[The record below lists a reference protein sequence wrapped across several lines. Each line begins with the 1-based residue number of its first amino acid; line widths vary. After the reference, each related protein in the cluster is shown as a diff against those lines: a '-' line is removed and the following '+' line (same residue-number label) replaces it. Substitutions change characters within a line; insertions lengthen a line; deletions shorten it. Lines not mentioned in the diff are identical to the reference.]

1 MKTTG
6 FACTAASEPL
16 APFGFE
22 RREPRANDILMEI
35 LYCGV
40 CHSDLHMARNDWGG
54 STYPMVPGH
63 EIVGRV
69 IAVGSDV
76 TKFAVGDHAAIGCI
90 VGSCQSCDQC
100 RKGEEQFCREGF
112 TVSFA
117 SPDRISGGM
126 TYGGF
131 SKHIVAPEDF
141 VCIVPDG
148 LDLSRAAPI
157 LCAGITTW
165 VPLKVWKVGAL
176 SRVGVVGMGGL
187 GHLAVKLAAAL
198 GARVTMISR
207 SPQKEGEARAAGA
220 DRFLLSTDHA
230 AMKAAANG
238 FDIILDTVPVRHDLD
253 AYTPLLDIDGTL
265 VVLGQMGPF
274 GEVDGGPL
282 MFGRRRIA
290 GSAIGGMRETQE
302 VLDFCARKNI
312 LPECTIIRM
321 DEVNDAF
328 DRLARGDVARR
339 FVIDMAS
346 LSDVQPRGDAV
357 DA

>member
-1 MKTTG
+1 VKTMG
-6 FACTAASEPL
+6 FACAAANEPL
-16 APFGFE
+16 APFSFE
-22 RREPRANDILMEI
+22 RREPRSNDVVMEI

-54 STYPMVPGH
+54 SIYPMVPGH

-69 IAVGSDV
+69 IAVGDAVS
-76 TKFAVGDHAAIGCI
+76 KFTPGDHGAIGCI
-90 VGSCQSCDQC
+90 VDSCRNCDQC

-117 SPDRISGGM
+117 SPDKIAGGM
-126 TYGGF
+126 TFGGF
-131 SKHIVAPEDF
+131 SRHIVAPEDY
-141 VCIVPDG
+141 VCTIPDG
-148 LDLSRAAPI
+148 LDLARAAPI

-165 VPLKVWKVGAL
+165 VPLKVWKVGPS

-187 GHLAVKLAAAL
+187 GHLAIKLAAAL

-207 SPQKEGEARAAGA
+207 SPGKEGEARAAGA
-220 DRFLLSTDHA
+220 DRFLLSMDEA
-230 AMKAAANG
+230 AMKAAANTL
-238 FDIILDTVPVRHDLD
+238 DVILDTVPVQHDLD

-274 GEVDGGPL
+274 GAVHGAPL

-290 GSAIGGMRETQE
+290 GTAIGGMRDTQE
-302 VLDFCARKNI
+302 VIDFCARKNI

-321 DEVNDAF
+321 DQVNEAF
-328 DRLARGDVARR
+328 DRLAKGDIARR
-339 FVIDMAS
+339 FVVDMAS
-346 LSDVQPRGDAV
+346 LEGV
-357 DA
+357 